1 MARIAVDTLGG
12 EASPGAA
19 VEAAAQASL
28 EGIEVVLVGHVDRI
42 QAELDA
48 TSYDPRRISVRHCT
62 TAGDEPVAGWRALLP
77 RRDSAVVVAARLVA
91 EGEADALVTAG
102 PPTATV
108 LAVSRSFARLAGA
121 GRLGLASVYP
131 REIDE
136 PGQDPFALIVDVGAA
151 VRCEVADLVAFARL
165 GSVWSRLVSGSAAPR
180 IGLLNSGTGEDAGG
194 DLLVETHRCLRALPE
209 LNFVGNLEGSELTQ
223 GRADVVVCEGL
234 LGNVVI
240 KLLESIEDVVA
251 AVAQHGG
258 SEGWRARLGIRPLA
272 QQIARL
278 REISERPGYAGA
290 PILGVRQICLQLHRR
305 SRPPAF
311 RNALKLAAKAV
322 RDDAG
327 GQMAAAVAGRV
338 P

>member
-12 EASPGAA
+12 AAAPSAA
-19 VEAAAQASL
+19 VEAAARVSL

-42 QAELDA
+42 QDELDA
-48 TSYDPRRISVRHCT
+48 TSYDPRRISVRHCA
-62 TAGDEPVAGWRALLP
+62 TAGDEPVDGWRALLP
-77 RRDSAVVVAARLVA
+77 RRDSSVAVAARLVA
-91 EGEADALVTAG
+91 EGEASALVTAG
-102 PPTATV
+102 PPAATV
-108 LAVSRSFARLAGA
+108 LAVARFFERLPGV

-131 REIDE
+131 REIDDA
-136 PGQDPFALIVDVGAA
+136 GQDPFALIVDVGAA
-151 VRCEVADLVAFARL
+151 LRCEVADLVAFARL
-165 GSVWSRLVSGSAAPR
+165 GSVWSRLVSDSAAPR
-180 IGLLNSGTGEDAGG
+180 IGLLNSGADEDAGG
-194 DLLVETHRCLRALPE
+194 DLLVATHRRLRALPE
-209 LNFVGNLEGSELTQ
+209 LNFVGNLEGSELTG

-234 LGNVVI
+234 VGNVVI

-290 PILGVRQICLQLHRR
+290 PILGARQICLQLHPR
-305 SRPPAF
+305 SRPLAF

-322 RDDAG
+322 RDDVG
-327 GQMAAAVAGRV
+327 GQMLAAVAGRT